1 MGGISFQDEFGDQT
15 NLPAVITPISVVIAF
30 IVSLLVGLISGAYPA
45 YRASELDPI
54 EALRSE

>member
-1 MGGISFQDEFGDQT
+1 MNLSGISFGEED
-15 NLPAVITPISVVIAF
+15 NLTAVISLSSVLLAF
-30 IVSLLVGLISGAYPA
+30 AVSFLVGLISGAYPA

>member
-1 MGGISFQDEFGDQT
+1 MQLVEFLGIIWCSHVF
-15 NLPAVITPISVVIAF
+15 LAF
-30 IVSLLVGLISGAYPA
+30 VVSLLVGLISGADPA

>member
-1 MGGISFQDEFGDQT
+1 MNLSGITFGEEE
-15 NLPAVITPISVVIAF
+15 NLSAVITPTSVFLAF
-30 IVSLLVGLISGAYPA
+30 VVSLLVGLISGAYPA